1 MIEDSKT
8 LCTGFLDAKVDN
20 AKSNNK
26 TKLMTPVTQFQ
37 TWILYKCSTI
47 YNDIGCEYDG
57 ECLPLHM
64 IIQEGCSWKKCVI
77 AAEGPN
83 FIDTRLIT
91 EHGKIA

>member
-1 MIEDSKT
+1 M
-8 LCTGFLDAKVDN
+8 N
-20 AKSNNK
+20 
-26 TKLMTPVTQFQ
+26 
-37 TWILYKCSTI
+37 ILYLCSTI

-64 IIQEGCSWKKCVI
+64 SIQEGCSWKKCVI

-91 EHGKIA
+91 EHGKIAYSSVSFIQMLLFSFN